1 MSIYVFIPKNIK
13 GFCFYLGKNVM
24 NITQKEL
31 EAIVEVGQSTQTSEI
46 RMNIVNIIGDIRLV
60 TF

>member
-1 MSIYVFIPKNIK
+1 
-13 GFCFYLGKNVM
+13 M

-31 EAIVEVGQSTQTSEI
+31 EAIVEVGQSIETPEI

-60 TF
+60 IFILSPLLRKSFISTVKVM